1 MELTESEAYWLEGQ
15 EQIRNDLANFSDED
29 LLDMYISYER
39 DLNDCLNR
47 DDAFVWTEKLE
58 DIIYET
64 TAMLRREI
72 LHRMETPKQA
82 AKWVPYKEGSESNGL
97 SSETSCTGTGR

>member
-29 LLDMYISYER
+29 LLDMYISYEK

-47 DDAFVWTEKLE
+47 DDTFTWSEKTE

-72 LHRMETPKQA
+72 FRRMETPKQAA

-97 SSETSCTGTGR
+97 SSETAET